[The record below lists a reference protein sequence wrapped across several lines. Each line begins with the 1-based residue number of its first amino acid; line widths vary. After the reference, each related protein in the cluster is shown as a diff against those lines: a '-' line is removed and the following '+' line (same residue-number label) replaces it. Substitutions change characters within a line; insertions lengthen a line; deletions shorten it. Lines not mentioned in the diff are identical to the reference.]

1 MSSYALTLN
10 SLSPQDYLAG
20 EETSPQRYEYVDGA
34 VYVMAGE
41 SKTHN
46 SITLNIAVFLR
57 TALRGSP
64 CRVFMENVKTQ
75 VKTAHSERYY
85 YPDLQVSCGGGDTRS
100 HYESQPKLIVE
111 VLSNSTER
119 RDRADK
125 FFAYRQL
132 DSLQEYVLVAQDTQ
146 RVEIYRRDNHWE
158 WTLYTET
165 DNPIPLNSLGLT
177 LNLGTVYEDTEVP
190 VTAQTDEVEESR

>member
-1 MSSYALTLN
+1 MPSSALKPN

-34 VYVMAGE
+34 VYAMAGE
-41 SKTHN
+41 SKVHN
-46 SITLNIAVFLR
+46 TIALNIAVFLR
-57 TALRGSP
+57 TALRGSA

-75 VKTAHSERYY
+75 VKTAHTECYY
-85 YPDLQVSCGGGDTRS
+85 YPDIQVSCGSGDSRS

-146 RVEIYRRDNHWE
+146 RVEIYRRDSHWE

-165 DNPIPLNSLGLT
+165 DRPIPLDSLGLT
-177 LNLGTVYEDTEVP
+177 LNLGIVYEDTEVP
-190 VTAQTDEVEESR
+190 VTVQTDDSDEV